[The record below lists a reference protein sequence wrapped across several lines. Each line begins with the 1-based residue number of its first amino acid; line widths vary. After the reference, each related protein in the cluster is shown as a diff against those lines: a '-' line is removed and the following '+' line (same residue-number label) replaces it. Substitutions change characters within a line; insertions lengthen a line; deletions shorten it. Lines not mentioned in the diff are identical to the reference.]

1 MGDADQFFRPLP
13 RRKAC
18 QIDLPVFG
26 DDVHGL
32 GPRRRD
38 DVATGKARH
47 DVGMADAFLID
58 PARRHGQEGPA
69 VFCRIGTGDEIEL
82 AAGPA
87 DLPRPCRFRTDLA
100 IEVAG
105 DAAVDGD
112 EMVQL
117 TNRFRIVDIMHR
129 RRQDVDIM
137 VQKIIELLRSVTDGK
152 DAFPMLQGLA
162 LVGNL
167 TGLVQVEITVT
178 HKLCMH
184 AQVFEVRF
192 GNESSQGIGHA
203 ADAELQRVPVVDE
216 GEYLGGNLL
225 IQLTSSPAGSFTQ
238 RLIIFYDNI
247 DIADVDMIIGHTV
260 YERHIGID
268 FQDNPVGGF
277 EHFLHAAVGQAVTE
291 ITVAIHGRYGYHG
304 YVDRCLAAAVIGTTE
319 AEHHRRE
326 ESPPRIDILPVQSR
340 AVPEIVCKGLMLR
353 VLFYYL
359 DRTHRYGMAYF
370 DIGELIPAGSQ
381 GRIESRRE
389 GAGLAVI
396 DPVTGPD
403 ELHRFFRSTPFFFI
417 YIEWIQ
423 E

>member
-1 MGDADQFFRPLP
+1 
-13 RRKAC
+13 
-18 QIDLPVFG
+18 
-26 DDVHGL
+26 
-32 GPRRRD
+32 
-38 DVATGKARH
+38 
-47 DVGMADAFLID
+47 
-58 PARRHGQEGPA
+58 
-69 VFCRIGTGDEIEL
+69 
-82 AAGPA
+82 
-87 DLPRPCRFRTDLA
+87 
-100 IEVAG
+100 
-105 DAAVDGD
+105 
-112 EMVQL
+112 MVQL
-117 TNRFRIVDIMHR
+117 ADRFRVVDIMHR
-129 RRQDVDIM
+129 CRQDVDIV
-137 VQKIIELLRSVTDGK
+137 VQEFIEFLRPAADGEHAFSV
-152 DAFPMLQGLA
+152 LQGFA

-167 TGLVQVEITVT
+167 TGLVQVEIAVT
-178 HKLCMH
+178 HELRMH

-192 GNESSQGIGHA
+192 SNESSQGIGHA
-203 ADAELQRVPVVDE
+203 ADTQLQRVPVVDE
-216 GEYLGGNLL
+216 GENLGSNLL
-225 IQLTSSPAGSFTQ
+225 IQLTGSPAGGFAQ
-238 RLIIFYDNI
+238 RLIVFYDNI
-247 DIADVDMIIGHTV
+247 DVEDVDMIIGHTI

-277 EHFLHAAVGQAVTE
+277 EHFLHAAVGQAIAE
-291 ITVAIHGRYGYHG
+291 IAVAVHGRYGHHG
-304 YVDRCLAAAVIGTTE
+304 HVDRRLAAAVIGTAE

-359 DRTHRYGMAYF
+359 NRTHRYGMAYF

-423 E
+423 G